1 MVLGTRGKNRGGVT
15 VQIDFL
21 IHIQEIKPWPPSQS
35 LRSLRSVLIEWK
47 NGECASGSTTP
58 VAPSLGSVIGEG
70 RIEFNKSFRLHVTLL
85 RDMSVRS
92 GDTDVFQKNCLEF
105 NLYEPRRDRT
115 IKGQLL
121 GTAVI
126 DLAEYGTLK
135 ESLSTSVPMNCKRS
149 YRNTEQPLLF
159 LKIQPLDM
167 KRASSSSKE
176 NNGGD
181 SVSTLMNE
189 EYAEEAEIASFTD
202 DDVSSHS
209 SAAAVSP
216 ALNSRGFTPLKLGK
230 NEPISNTGV
239 KTMEHPVAS
248 ETRLENMNM
257 MQKDTHQKLER
268 SSYMSSLDVSS
279 IRSLVNDHASN
290 SPIHNSLSIK
300 KFSASPSANTS
311 SSSSIF
317 EDLDINSRSNTRSSG
332 HETLDQSFQEKL
344 ANYRNIVADVQRNT
358 NGSTFGIYSKQTS
371 SQDRAKF
378 TGKSPGFENYD
389 ETEYGDEYSMKE
401 SGGDKIF
408 HSSVEDISG
417 NEKYDL
423 DRQNCIEDEK
433 FEAQDAN
440 DQASIDINTYSFGGS
455 NIAMQENN
463 LRSERLKNIKS
474 VRIPAD
480 SARNTG
486 SPGSNHHAELNE
498 NGILGHSQNS
508 GGNRSNERRNSKIQT
523 KEARN
528 GTLDGKVE
536 QLEKKIKMLEG
547 ELREAAAVESALYSV
562 VSEHGNSTS
571 KVHAPARRLS
581 RLYLHACK
589 ENVPGRRAGAAKSSV
604 SGLVLVAKACG
615 NDVPRLT
622 FWLSNTI
629 ALRTIISRT
638 VKDPSNPAG
647 AGRRRKSDEERYGK
661 VTASLRVK
669 GFYPRK
675 DENAALGYG
684 GFGNWDDPQVLLLA
698 LEKVEAWIFS
708 RIIESIWWQILIPHM
723 QHTKFNSK
731 EVVSDPRKSYRRTS
745 SSCDQEQGNLSL
757 YIWKNAFREACER
770 ICPIRAGGHECGCLP
785 MLSRLIMEQCV
796 ARLDVAMFNAILRE
810 SSDEIPTD
818 PVSDAVSDPKV
829 LPIPPG
835 KISFGAGAQ
844 LKTVIGTWSRWLT
857 DLFGMDDD
865 DDDSIEDKA
874 ETDNN
879 EQKQNASLKSFSLL
893 NALSDLLMLPKDMLL
908 NASIRNEVCPMLNAT
923 LVKKI
928 LHNFVPDELCPDSV
942 PSDVFEALDSE
953 NEMEDG
959 KEPVNNFPCI
969 AGPIVYSSPRPSS
982 IASIV
987 GEMGSKY
994 HLRRNRSSI
1003 VRKSHTSDDE
1013 LEELKSPLSSIFL
1026 SASSSSKLLTKSTFK
1041 FKQVGNQSPLRY
1053 ELLREVWIN
1062 SE

>member
-1 MVLGTRGKNRGGVT
+1 MVLGMRGKNRRGFT

-47 NGECASGSTTP
+47 NGECASGSTALA
-58 VAPSLGSVIGEG
+58 APSLGSVIGEG
-70 RIEFNKSFRLHVTLL
+70 RIEFNESFRLHVTLL

-121 GTAVI
+121 GTAII

-135 ESLSTSVPMNCKRS
+135 ESLITSVPMNCKRS

-159 LKIQPLDM
+159 LKIQPLERN
-167 KRASSSSKE
+167 RASSSSKE
-176 NNGGD
+176 NNGGE

-189 EYAEEAEIASFTD
+189 EYAEEAEITSFTD

-209 SAAAVSP
+209 STAAASP
-216 ALNSRGFTPLKLGK
+216 SLDSRGFTLLKLIK
-230 NEPISNTGV
+230 NEATRNTGV
-239 KTMEHPVAS
+239 NAMEHTFAS
-248 ETRLENMNM
+248 ETRFGNMNM
-257 MQKDTHQKLER
+257 MQQDTHQKLER

-279 IRSLVNDHASN
+279 I
-290 SPIHNSLSIK
+290 
-300 KFSASPSANTS
+300 T
-311 SSSSIF
+311 
-317 EDLDINSRSNTRSSG
+317 RSNTRSSG

-344 ANYRNIVADVQRNT
+344 ANYRNIVADVKRNT

-371 SQDRAKF
+371 SQDRAQF
-378 TGKSPGFENYD
+378 TGKNPGFENCD
-389 ETEYGDEYSMKE
+389 ATEYDDKLNGRSTEADKYSMKE
-401 SGGDKIF
+401 SGGDKVR
-408 HSSVEDISG
+408 HDSVEDMSG
-417 NEKYDL
+417 NENYAL
-423 DRQNCIEDEK
+423 DSQNCIKDEIL
-433 FEAQDAN
+433 EAQDGK
-440 DQASIDINTYSFGGS
+440 DQASMDSNTYSFGGS
-455 NIAMQENN
+455 NIAMQENI
-463 LRSERLKNIKS
+463 LKSERLKNIKS

-480 SARNTG
+480 IARNTG
-486 SPGSNHHAELNE
+486 SLGSNHQVELNE
-498 NGILGHSQNS
+498 NGILGHSKNS
-508 GGNRSNERRNSKIQT
+508 GGNRSNERRDSKIHT

-528 GTLDGKVE
+528 GTSDGKVE

-589 ENVPGRRAGAAKSSV
+589 EKFQGRRAGAAKSSV
-604 SGLVLVAKACG
+604 SGLVLVTKACG

-622 FWLSNTI
+622 FWLSNTV

-647 AGRRRKSDEERYGK
+647 SGRRRKTEEEGHGK
-661 VTASLRVK
+661 ITASLRVN
-669 GFYPRK
+669 GLHPRK
-675 DENAALGYG
+675 NENTALGYG
-684 GFGNWDDPQVLLLA
+684 GFGNWDDPQVLISA
-698 LEKVEAWIFS
+698 LEKVEAWIFT

-731 EVVSDPRKSYRRTS
+731 EVVSDSRKSYRRTS

-770 ICPIRAGGHECGCLP
+770 ICPIRAGGNECGCLP

-810 SSDEIPTD
+810 SYDEIPTD

-829 LPIPPG
+829 LPIPPA

-844 LKTVIGTWSRWLT
+844 LKTV
-857 DLFGMDDD
+857 
-865 DDDSIEDKA
+865 
-874 ETDNN
+874 
-879 EQKQNASLKSFSLL
+879 LL
-893 NALSDLLMLPKDMLL
+893 N
-908 NASIRNEVCPMLNAT
+908 
-923 LVKKI
+923 
-928 LHNFVPDELCPDSV
+928 
-942 PSDVFEALDSE
+942 
-953 NEMEDG
+953 
-959 KEPVNNFPCI
+959 
-969 AGPIVYSSPRPSS
+969 
-982 IASIV
+982 
-987 GEMGSKY
+987 
-994 HLRRNRSSI
+994 
-1003 VRKSHTSDDE
+1003 
-1013 LEELKSPLSSIFL
+1013 
-1026 SASSSSKLLTKSTFK
+1026 
-1041 FKQVGNQSPLRY
+1041 
-1053 ELLREVWIN
+1053 
-1062 SE
+1062 